1 MATSNGIFYSQTDGL
16 KLSTNNFNRV
26 IISTGGTTTFTGNTS
41 GSTVVSVRGTNGP
54 LMSVIDTTTGPIFSV
69 NDNLSNTVLQVNSN
83 YSTIIGTPLSNTFVV
98 SGTNVGIGGITS
110 PSNKLHVSASTD
122 PVRFVGLQNTTGTR
136 FIVSDSNGVLSFRT
150 DVLTGSTLNA
160 ATGGSYSLGT
170 ITLSGTGSLGTITGL
185 THNAATGGSFSNG
198 VITLSGTGTLGT
210 ITGLTTSAATIY
222 NSNSNLTSNR
232 VVGLS
237 SFTLNFSSS
246 TNPNTLV
253 LSGGNVGIGNSTPTE
268 KLDVIGNS
276 NFTLGTSGFIKL
288 VDSAGVFPTHFQA
301 SYGNGHL
308 ANNCVFNGVNWV
320 YSKDGGASMLQ
331 MEPTLGQF
339 AFYTSVAGTSGTTV
353 PFIHTMRLVSGNTG
367 INVIFPTNKLHVSDS
382 FDPVKLEG
390 IQTSTDSELLTID
403 GSGVVHKIQKSS
415 VGAFLRNET
424 NSGVTDTITINQSIF
439 NPSDL
444 RVLSTSVFIIDTNA
458 DYYVL
463 GDLYNSGTT
472 IVNGTLKVGGIIY
485 NSGTITGSGII
496 E

>member
-41 GSTVVSVRGTNGP
+41 GSTVVSVKGTNGP

-170 ITLSGTGSLGTITGL
+170 ISLSGTGTLGTITGL

-246 TNPNTLV
+246 TSPNTLV
-253 LSGGNVGIGNSTPTE
+253 LSGGNVGIGTSSPTAKFHVGSTSSFIKVTPNWLSNLGTWMDFSTDGPSGVGTGGPGANPW
-268 KLDVIGNS
+268 LAYASFNGAWFTDAVIGDIAYRN
-276 NFTLGTSGFIKL
+276 TSGKL
-288 VDSAGVFPTHFQA
+288 LF
-301 SYGNGHL
+301 
-308 ANNCVFNGVNWV
+308 
-320 YSKDGGASMLQ
+320 
-331 MEPTLGQF
+331 
-339 AFYTSVAGTSGTTV
+339 
-353 PFIHTMRLVSGNTG
+353 GNTG
-367 INVIFPTNKLHVSDS
+367 GFAAMSISGNKIGIGSVAPTNKLTVTDT
-382 FDPVKLEG
+382 DPLALNGV
-390 IQTSTDSELLTID
+390 QSSTDTEVLTID
-403 GSGVVHKIQKSS
+403 GSGVVHKIATSAIS
-415 VGAFLRNET
+415 TGDVYFLRNQT
-424 NSGVTDTITINQSIF
+424 NSGSTDTIKVNESIF
-439 NPSDL
+439 NPSNL
-444 RVLSTSVFIIDTNA
+444 TVLNGTTFIIDTNA